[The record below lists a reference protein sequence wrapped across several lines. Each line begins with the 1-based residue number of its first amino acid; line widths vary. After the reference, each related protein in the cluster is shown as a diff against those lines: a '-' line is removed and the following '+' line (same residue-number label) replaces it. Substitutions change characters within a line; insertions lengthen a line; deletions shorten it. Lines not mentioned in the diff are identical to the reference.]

1 MSGSLRTLG
10 QGLNFDSD
18 KLNLGIGATF
28 IPNTRLAIFNNNPSS
43 WRTAI
48 FKDNPTSDFIT
59 VGNYNFNTHI
69 SAMNDSGSFRDLYI
83 NNLGIASQPSSL
95 IGNIIMNGKT
105 TIGNSSNNPIFNHSL
120 DVYTN
125 SSNIAIFRNSNYY
138 LSLSSTSSN
147 LTFNTNS
154 KQITFNSDVYISGFM
169 IGSNYLSNISNNPS
183 VYKLPANWIKTN
195 TNSCI
200 STNNNNEFELAIDPS
215 AGLIINAQKQ
225 LSFTGTINQTSTS
238 SGIGSTTAF
247 YSCNLYINDFITV
260 NSNNYLPNFN
270 EKVFVNGA
278 VVIGSNNP
286 NTNLN
291 FNKTNYS
298 LYVASNA
305 FFNSNVNI
313 AGIISGNGDKITNVN
328 LSNVVNNSSV
338 YKLPS
343 SWLNLDAS
351 VGFYIQ
357 PSGTLSL
364 NTPQLVSSASS
375 SINFWNSNNYPSI
388 IYFNNGDSYLG
399 IGNTNP
405 KSHLY
410 VGKNAN
416 LLRLTSLA
424 NINDNYFSQ
433 IGTTDTDSNNTKIKL
448 ISPLAD
454 VSLNS
459 GSIFYTTSGNN
470 NPIHSFNY
478 ELDGNNNQLLKIEN
492 NGLITIQSNLT
503 IGNSSFNNSLLNTF
517 GKIVIGQSNLE
528 ATNYSLYVN
537 SNAKFNNK
545 VVIGNV
551 ISSFDGLPMITEYP
565 LNVYGNIGITG
576 NLFTTSDEKIKTNIK
591 TIDNALDKII
601 NCRGV
606 SFNYIDNSNK
616 EQIGVIAQEIEKII
630 PEIVE
635 TNNNGFK
642 NVNYLSIIGYLI
654 EAIKDLNNK
663 INYIR

>member
-1 MSGSLRTLG
+1 MSGSLKTIG
-10 QGLNFDSD
+10 QGLNFDSE
-18 KLNLGIGATF
+18 KLNLGIGSSF
-28 IPNTRLAIFNNNPSS
+28 IPNTRLSVFNNNPSS

-48 FKDNPTSDFIT
+48 FKDTFSSDFIT
-59 VGNYNFNTHI
+59 IGNFNTNPHI
-69 SAMNDSGSFRDLYI
+69 SAMGDNGIFRDLYL

-95 IGNIIMNGKT
+95 IGNIIMNGKI
-105 TIGNSSNNPIFNHSL
+105 TIGNSSNNSLFNHSL

-125 SSNIAIFRNSNYY
+125 SSNIAVFRNSNLN
-138 LSLSSTSSN
+138 LSLSATPSN
-147 LTFNTNS
+147 LIFNTNS

-169 IGSNYLSNISNNPS
+169 IGSNYLSNVSNNPLL
-183 VYKLPANWIKTN
+183 YKMPANWIKTN
-195 TNSCI
+195 TNSCLT
-200 STNNNNEFELAIDPS
+200 TNTNNEFELALDPN
-215 AGLIINAQKQ
+215 AGLFINPQKQ
-225 LSFTGTINQTSTS
+225 LSFTGTITQIPATIS
-238 SGIGSTTAF
+238 IGNTNSF
-247 YSCNLYINDFITV
+247 YTCNLYINDFITV

-270 EKVFVNGA
+270 EKVFINGA
-278 VVIGSNNP
+278 VAIGSNNP
-286 NTNLN
+286 NPNLN
-291 FNKTNYS
+291 FNKNSYS
-298 LYVASNA
+298 LFVASNA
-305 FFNSNVNI
+305 FFNSNINV

-328 LSNVVNNSSV
+328 LSNVVNNPLV

-343 SWLNLDAS
+343 SWLNIDNS

-364 NTPQLVSSASS
+364 NTAQLVSTASS
-375 SINFWNSNNYPSI
+375 SINFWNSNNNPSI

-433 IGTTDTDSNNTKIKL
+433 IGTTDTDSNNTKIRL

-454 VSLNS
+454 VSLSS
-459 GSIFYTTSGNN
+459 GSIFYTTCGNN

-478 ELDGNNNQLLKIEN
+478 ELDGIRNELLKIEK

-503 IGNSSFNNSLLNTF
+503 VGNSLNTN
-517 GKIVIGQSNLE
+517 GKIIIGQSNFE
-528 ATNYSLYVN
+528 TTNYSLYVN

-545 VVIGNV
+545 VVIGN
-551 ISSFDGLPMITEYP
+551 IINSFDGLPMITEYP

-576 NLFTTSDEKIKTNIK
+576 NIFTTSDEKIKTNIK

-606 SFNYIDNSNK
+606 SFNYIDDSNK
-616 EQIGVIAQEIEKII
+616 PQIGVIAQEIEKIM